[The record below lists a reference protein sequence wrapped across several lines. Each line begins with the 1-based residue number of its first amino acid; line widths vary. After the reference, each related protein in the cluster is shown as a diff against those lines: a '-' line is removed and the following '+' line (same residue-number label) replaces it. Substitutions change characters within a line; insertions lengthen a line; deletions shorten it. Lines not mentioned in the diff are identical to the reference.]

1 MSADVPAYK
10 REKGEKFISA
20 GKFKNKL
27 LGIKRLDELRVQQK
41 IPEKA
46 LNPEG
51 STSKM
56 QWNDGRRVVEL
67 GVLAE
72 GLQACSDCKQP
83 LQLTGVVN
91 EKRYGLGS
99 ILNVLC
105 CCGQINT
112 ITTGKTH
119 RSAGSRRGVPIYDI
133 NTKLA
138 IGKLIYHD
146 FI

>member
-1 MSADVPAYK
+1 MPAYK
-10 REKGEKFISA
+10 REKGGKFISA
-20 GKFKNKL
+20 VKFAKKL
-27 LGIKRLDELRVQQK
+27 LDIKCLDELRVQQK

-46 LNPEG
+46 LNPED

-56 QWNDGRRVVEL
+56 QWNDGGRVVEL

-105 CCGQINT
+105 CCSKINT
-112 ITTGKTH
+112 ITTGKSH
-119 RSAGSRRGVPIYDI
+119 RSAGSHRGVPIYDI
-133 NTKLA
+133 TQNLR
-138 IGKLIYHD
+138 
-146 FI
+146 